1 MDKRDEREEG
11 RQEKGGGE
19 REGERRWREG
29 GREEEEREGGRE
41 EEERKILGGM
51 AYLDY
56 RRRSR

>member
-29 GREEEEREGGRE
+29 GREEEER
-41 EEERKILGGM
+41 KILGGM